1 MVLHYSE
8 ELYKTEE
15 LYKKFRNRVVSEN
28 RKSKINYFDTYFQA
42 NKSNMKNLW
51 TGIKSIINT
60 KSKNSFQ
67 SIFQLTHNGE
77 IIQDPQKMANV
88 FNNFFVSVSSQV
100 CSEIPRT
107 KKSPLDYLKN
117 RSMNSFFISP
127 VTHSEIED
135 IIIALKNGKST
146 GPFSIPVKLLKL
158 VKSDISRP
166 LACIFNESITLGI
179 FPDKLK
185 CAKVIPIHKKGA
197 YNNPSN
203 YRPISL
209 LSVFGKLFEKLMF
222 KRLYEYLDSLNTF
235 YHMQFGFRERH
246 STNHAL
252 ISMTESIKNTID
264 NGSYGCGVFI
274 DLRKAFDT
282 VNHSILLKKMEHH
295 GVIGIALDWFTS
307 YLSHRKQCVCQW
319 THF

>member
-1 MVLHYSE
+1 
-8 ELYKTEE
+8 
-15 LYKKFRNRVVSEN
+15 
-28 RKSKINYFDTYFQA
+28 
-42 NKSNMKNLW
+42 
-51 TGIKSIINT
+51 
-60 KSKNSFQ
+60 
-67 SIFQLTHNGE
+67 
-77 IIQDPQKMANV
+77 MANV

-100 CSEIPRT
+100 CSEMPRT

-117 RSMNSFFISP
+117 RNMNSFFISP

-135 IIIALKNGKST
+135 IIISLKNGKST

-158 VKSDISRP
+158 VMSDISRP

-197 YNNPSN
+197 HNNPSN

-209 LSVFGKLFEKLMF
+209 LSAFGKLFEKLMF

-235 YHMQFGFRERH
+235 YPLQFGFRERQ

-252 ISMTESIKNTID
+252 ISMTELIKNTID

-274 DLRKAFDT
+274 DLKKVFDI
-282 VNHSILLKKMEHH
+282 VNHSILLKKMEHY
-295 GVIGIALDWFTS
+295 GVRGIALN
-307 YLSHRKQCVCQW
+307 
-319 THF
+319 